1 MIYIIKKFIPQ
12 NNLSFFIKKLFLL
25 KMNPEEE
32 NYENN
37 VPVTI
42 NANNIID
49 SQRNVLVLDTQPHI
63 IVPTEQNL
71 NTQVIEIVSDVKSM
85 SEDAICELNKKIHSY
100 LVDIVLNFVK
110 LLILGIIG
118 ILAVR

>member
-42 NANNIID
+42 NANSIID